1 MNKQKLILPI
11 SILLGCVILGGFY
24 YASEANKKVSID
36 KPQVVKSEV
45 VKPEENIKND
55 DFTKKIECEKYRDS
69 IAKTINQYNNSQVPE
84 IRNSNNTGTGDE
96 AINHLY
102 VENKELKEIF
112 YSPKVNSCL
121 YLEISRTL
129 MKSNPNAKA
138 NEGNWGTSFEYY
150 NLIDALTDNQIDS
163 IFTINRS
170 ERMDEYNGDGTISV
184 NVYNRVDEMVN
195 NYKSN

>member
-11 SILLGCVILGGFY
+11 SILLGCIILGGFY
-24 YASEANKKVSID
+24 YASEANKKDSTNNSQIVPS
-36 KPQVVKSEV
+36 
-45 VKPEENIKND
+45 EENKQND
-55 DFTKKIECEKYRDS
+55 NFTKKIECGKYRDS
-69 IAKTINQYNNSQVPE
+69 LIKIINQYNNSQTPE
-84 IRNSNNTGTGDE
+84 IRNSSNTGAGNE

-102 VENKELKEIF
+102 IENKELKEIF

-138 NEGNWGTSFEYY
+138 NEGKWSTSFEYY
-150 NLIDALTDNQIDS
+150 NLVDALTGNQIDS
-163 IFTINRS
+163 ISTINRS
-170 ERMDEYNGDGTISV
+170 ERMDEYNNDGTISV

-195 NYKSN
+195 NYKNN